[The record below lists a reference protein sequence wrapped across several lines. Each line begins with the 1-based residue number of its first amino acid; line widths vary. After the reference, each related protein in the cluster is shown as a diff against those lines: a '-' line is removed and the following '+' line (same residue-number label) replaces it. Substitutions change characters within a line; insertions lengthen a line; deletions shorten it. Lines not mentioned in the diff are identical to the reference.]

1 MPEKDLEWTL
11 SMLGLAKKA
20 GRLVVGTPQV
30 CGALQGGG
38 VHLVLYSSAAS
49 ENTKKR
55 ILDRSAYYG
64 VHALPLDASPETL
77 AARVGKTGAVAALAV
92 ADAGFARAIETRMVC

>member
-1 MPEKDLEWTL
+1 
-11 SMLGLAKKA
+11 MLGLAKKA
-20 GRLVVGTPQV
+20 GRLIVGTPQV
-30 CGALQGGG
+30 CDALQSGR
-38 VHLVLYSSAAS
+38 VHLVLYSVAAS

-64 VHALPLDASPETL
+64 VHVLPLDASPETL

-92 ADAGFARAIETRMVC
+92 ADAGFSRAIKTRMGC

>member
-30 CGALQGGG
+30 CDALQGGG
-38 VHLVLYSSAAS
+38 VHLVLYSTGAS

-64 VHALPLDASPETL
+64 VHALPLNALPETL
-77 AARVGKTGAVAALAV
+77 AARVGKTGAVAALGV
-92 ADAGFARAIETRMVC
+92 ADAAFARVIETRMGC